1 MVDLDYIDPDVGYL
15 LGMLTARGEM
25 AATGADYR
33 VIIHFP
39 KALLGA
45 QGLTPVSETEAE
57 NGIRLSLHKVS
68 DRLRELTGAD
78 DHIVDSGDRMDLM
91 LTLTRRTIA
100 FRDLEMLFGEA
111 REFRSFQIPDVIT
124 HAETPIEIKREF
136 IRGFADVAG
145 NIRPAN
151 RDQARRHRVRL
162 DVLNAKGTWKT
173 PVKICQLLQTDLGV
187 NVPSISWGHPNL
199 GRGWREHQINIY
211 ADDFLSVGFHF
222 ENKQKALKELAEFN
236 ESSGIRKQR
245 GCPGP
250 DAKKVRKGTEK
261 KKHVGENDSERLPD
275 PILGKHFN
283 VYWQICQALDCPRRA
298 EARQRAAPMLEEDEN
313 GDE

>member
-15 LGMLTARGEM
+15 LGMLVARGEM
-25 AATGADYR
+25 VTTGADYR
-33 VIIHFP
+33 VIVRFR

-45 QGLTPVSETEAE
+45 QGLEPVSETEAE
-57 NGIRLSLHKVS
+57 HGIQLSLHKVAE
-68 DRLRELTGAD
+68 RLRELTGAD
-78 DHIVDSGDRMDLM
+78 DRIVDSARHIDLV

-124 HAETPIEIKREF
+124 HADTPLEIKREF

-151 RDQARRHRVRL
+151 RDQIGRHRVRL

-187 NVPSISWGHPNL
+187 DVPVITWGHPNM
-199 GRGWREHQINIY
+199 GRNWREHQINIY
-211 ADDFLSVGFHF
+211 ADDFLAVGFHF

-236 ESSGIRKQR
+236 ETSGLHKQS
-245 GCPGP
+245 GCPG
-250 DAKKVRKGTEK
+250 ARKVGLRK
-261 KKHVGENDSERLPD
+261 KKDKREKDSERLPD

-283 VYWQICQALDCPRRA
+283 AYWQICRALGCPKRPKSRQQAALIP
-298 EARQRAAPMLEEDEN
+298 EENEG

>member
-1 MVDLDYIDPDVGYL
+1 MVDLDYVDPDIGYL

-25 AATGADYR
+25 LTTGADYR

-45 QGLTPVSETEAE
+45 QGLTPMSETEAE
-57 NGIRLSLHKVS
+57 HGIQLGLRKVS
-68 DRLRELTGAD
+68 ERLREITGAD
-78 DHIVDSGDRMDLM
+78 DRIIDYPDRTDLM

-111 REFRSFQIPDVIT
+111 REFRSFQIPDVIM
-124 HAETPIEIKREF
+124 HPETPNEIKREF

-151 RDQARRHRVRL
+151 RDQVGRHRVRL

-187 NVPSISWGHPNL
+187 DVPLIAWGHPNM
-199 GRGWREHQINIY
+199 GRNWREHQINIY

-236 ESSGIRKQR
+236 ENSGLPKQR
-245 GCPGP
+245 GCPG
-250 DAKKVRKGTEK
+250 ARKVGVRKK
-261 KKHVGENDSERLPD
+261 KDKGEIDGERLPD

-283 VYWQICQALDCPRRA
+283 AYWQICRALGCPKRPKPRQQAALMP
-298 EARQRAAPMLEEDEN
+298 EADEN